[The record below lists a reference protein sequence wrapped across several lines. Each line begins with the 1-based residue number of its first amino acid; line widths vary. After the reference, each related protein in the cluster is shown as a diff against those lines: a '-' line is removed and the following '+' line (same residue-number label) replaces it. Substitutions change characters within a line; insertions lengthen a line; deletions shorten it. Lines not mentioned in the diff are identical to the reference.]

1 MNAERNGI
9 AIDCAPFCKPSS
21 VPSADKRCLDESAGQ
36 PTVKQCIIMCGF
48 PETQQ
53 VSLLGLTRSSGSDT
67 NCFRIA
73 VLSLAHREQLF
84 DVTALTAPMGLPCQR
99 LPHMELSLGCLKR
112 ELHQGIGL

>member
-9 AIDCAPFCKPSS
+9 AIDCAPFGKPSS
-21 VPSADKRCLDESAGQ
+21 VPSVDKRSLDESAGQ
-36 PTVKQCIIMCGF
+36 PTVKQCTIMCGF

-53 VSLLGLTRSSGSDT
+53 VSDT
-67 NCFRIA
+67 NCFRIS

-112 ELHQGIGL
+112 ELPQGIGL